1 MNNDLDTTNDISEP
15 SRNELVNLLKSFQE
29 KQYDLAEKEALALS
43 KKFPNHPFAWT
54 ILGAVF
60 NQAGK
65 LKKALI
71 AFQKTVELE
80 PNKAE
85 AHNNLGNTLLKLDR
99 LEEAEESCRQ
109 ATFLEPKNELA
120 LSNLGKILFRLKR
133 YVEAEEAFKKA
144 IDHKENNAPA
154 YFNLGNTLKAQGKL
168 EEAIS
173 FFEHA
178 ALLDPKNPDLYI
190 LRGLTPPLLARKPLL
205 DRYDLIDSINNG
217 NWESSEILLKQSFEE
232 NPSHTV
238 NNVADFIN
246 LWCDLCR
253 DLMNQNK
260 IEKLIPIFL
269 KLIII
274 GERNKDLN
282 NLISLFFD
290 KFDRNKVLELLEP
303 KDQILINLSYCQYNY
318 LKENFT
324 KAETIAI
331 ENIEQAESLIKV
343 KETEDLGWQVVRIS
357 LSSFKQKNL
366 SKKVLKN
373 LSNNLINNERNSR
386 I

>member
-1 MNNDLDTTNDISEP
+1 MNNDLDTTNNISEP

-29 KQYDLAEKEALALS
+29 KQYDLAEKEAFALS

-71 AFQKTVELE
+71 AFQKAVELE

-99 LEEAEESCRQ
+99 LEEAEESCRK

-178 ALLDPKNPDLYI
+178 TLLDPKNPDLYI

-205 DRYDLIDSINNG
+205 GRDDLIDSINNG
-217 NWESSEILLKQSFEE
+217 NWENSEILLKQSFEE

-253 DLMNQNK
+253 DLINQNK

-269 KLIII
+269 KLLVI

-331 ENIEQAESLIKV
+331 ENIEKAESLIKF

-373 LSNNLINNERNSR
+373 LTNNLINNERNSR